1 MEEPSW
7 YAYIEPLTLCS
18 IAFGTGRSCACYQ
31 KKNKHQVSHKLSN
44 LQWCPA
50 CKIHEWNSVT
60 KFVGVAN
67 QYLIW
72 PKAHS
77 RRRNSHPTL
86 VGWLDTWDW
95 ITKEPSIKQNNT
107 SPKEKCSKKKKLI
120 LVTFCYTHRSALCS
134 ANAKENCSC
143 SRWGK
148 YRDSKPDI
156 MKSERAWNTQPKSIV
171 FVKPL
176 PEGSGKPVEVEV

>member
-1 MEEPSW
+1 MGE
-7 YAYIEPLTLCS
+7 IEPHLPSLLTKWSFLSWDKVISNCLVQSYPVRIPKQPRLFQRTIACWQLRPFLKRTKQLKEHGGAKLICLHRAFNPMFYCLWYRKILCMLP
-18 IAFGTGRSCACYQ
+18 
-31 KKNKHQVSHKLSN
+31 KEKHKHQVSHKLSN

-60 KFVGVAN
+60 KFVGVTN

-107 SPKEKCSKKKKLI
+107 SPKDKSSKK
-120 LVTFCYTHRSALCS
+120 
-134 ANAKENCSC
+134 N
-143 SRWGK
+143 
-148 YRDSKPDI
+148 
-156 MKSERAWNTQPKSIV
+156 
-171 FVKPL
+171 
-176 PEGSGKPVEVEV
+176 

>member
-60 KFVGVAN
+60 KFVGVTN

-107 SPKEKCSKKKKLI
+107 SPKERSSKKKKINPSDI
-120 LVTFCYTHRSALCS
+120 LLYSQISTLLSQCQRKLLLQQMGKIQRFEARHNEEWESLKHSA
-134 ANAKENCSC
+134 
-143 SRWGK
+143 
-148 YRDSKPDI
+148 
-156 MKSERAWNTQPKSIV
+156 
-171 FVKPL
+171 
-176 PEGSGKPVEVEV
+176 